1 MPSVRLDRL
10 RKTFGHLVAVQEMSV
25 EFAEGAMTSVLGPSG
40 CGKTTTLNL
49 IAGFAEPDGGTIYFG
64 SRPIADPVRGIAV
77 PPNHR
82 NLGMVFQSFALW
94 PHLTVGENVAYGLK
108 MHRVPRAERDSAVR
122 EALRTVQLE
131 THVDR
136 YPHELSG
143 GQQQRVAFARALA
156 YSPAI
161 LLFDEPLSNL
171 DAHLREE
178 MRFEIKEIHRRIGI
192 TAIYV
197 THDQAEAMALSDR
210 IVVMEAGW
218 VRQVGT
224 PRELYEQPAG
234 MFVASFIGRTNLL
247 PAQLLERREGWGVVR
262 LDGRPEVLRCRCS
275 INADDNACGYL
286 SIRPEGIRLQPLDA
300 AGGDASFASRVCA
313 STYLG
318 NLHEYRVAWNED
330 TVLDVQQAGGE
341 ELKVGELVALDIDPS
356 RACFL
361 MEDVAGTS
369 LSTTS

>member
-1 MPSVRLDRL
+1 MPSVRLNGL
-10 RKTFGHLVAVQEMSV
+10 RKTFGDVVAVEDMTV
-25 EFAEGAMTSVLGPSG
+25 EFEEGAMTSVLGPSG

-49 IAGFAEPDGGTIYFG
+49 IAGFAEPDRGTIYFG
-64 SRPIADPVRGIAV
+64 NRPIVDPTRGIAV
-77 PPNHR
+77 APNHR
-82 NLGMVFQSFALW
+82 DLGMVFQSYALW
-94 PHLTVGENVAYGLK
+94 PHLTIGENVAYGLK
-108 MHRVPRAERDSAVR
+108 MRRVPRAERDSAVKG
-122 EALRTVQLE
+122 ALRTVQLE
-131 THVDR
+131 TYVDR

-178 MRFEIKEIHRRIGI
+178 IRFEIREIHRRIGI

-197 THDQAEAMALSDR
+197 THDQAEAMVLSDR

-218 VRQVGT
+218 IRQVGT
-224 PRELYEQPAG
+224 PRELYERPAG
-234 MFVASFIGRTNLL
+234 MFVAGFIGKTNLL
-247 PAQLLERREGWGVVR
+247 PAQLLERQEGWGVVR
-262 LDGRPEVLRCRCS
+262 LDARPEVLRCRCS
-275 INADDNACGYL
+275 IGTDDNARGYL
-286 SIRPEGIRLQPLDA
+286 SIRPEGIRLQPLDPV
-300 AGGDASFASRVCA
+300 GGDARLTSRVCA

-318 NLHEYRVAWNED
+318 NLHEYKVALSED

-341 ELKVGELVALDIDPS
+341 ELKVGEVVALDIDPR

-361 MEDVAGTS
+361 VEHIAGG
-369 LSTTS
+369 STPPTR